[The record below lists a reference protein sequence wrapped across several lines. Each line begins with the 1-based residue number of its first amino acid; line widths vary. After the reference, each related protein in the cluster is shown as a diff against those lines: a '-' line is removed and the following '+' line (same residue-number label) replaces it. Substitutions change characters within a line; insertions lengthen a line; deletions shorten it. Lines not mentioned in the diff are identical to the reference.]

1 MSSDDDQTGDAG
13 RGGYADHTDGADH
26 AAADGGWGAR
36 RGDASPDEPEP
47 RPDSD
52 PGKGSEP
59 EPERVPEPGSN
70 SELEPGRERG
80 RRNPVRRLAG
90 WYRRRARWFRRM
102 LASAVALCTVLAGL
116 VGVMGAA
123 LYTEGT
129 GTPSPAA
136 RSTGDDALWLGHA
149 WVGWQPGVAGA
160 PKTDADLQALVAL
173 VRSSGIKDLFV
184 HDGPFEMDG
193 SLDPTRSPKAEWFL
207 DAVHRELPGVR
218 VEAWLG
224 QVVGGEALH
233 LDAAATRGRIA
244 AGVSAALDRGF
255 DGVHFDFEPVP
266 DGDPGFLD
274 VLGAARTVTQA
285 HHALLSASVPQIEP
299 LSGFRIPGNF
309 LAGHPKWWSQNYLRQ
324 VAGYCDQVAVM
335 AYDTSLPTAWAY
347 RGYVARQ
354 TQVALSAVPQNV
366 ELLMGVPAFHT
377 RDPGHWAQAETM
389 PAALD
394 GVRLGLGAHPPS
406 RPFGVALYVDFAATP
421 ADWAAYRT
429 DWLSPA
435 PAG

>member
-1 MSSDDDQTGDAG
+1 
-13 RGGYADHTDGADH
+13 
-26 AAADGGWGAR
+26 
-36 RGDASPDEPEP
+36 
-47 RPDSD
+47 
-52 PGKGSEP
+52 
-59 EPERVPEPGSN
+59 
-70 SELEPGRERG
+70 
-80 RRNPVRRLAG
+80 
-90 WYRRRARWFRRM
+90 
-102 LASAVALCTVLAGL
+102 VALCTVLATV
-116 VGVMGAA
+116 VGVIGVA
-123 LYTEGT
+123 LYVEGT

-149 WVGWQPGVAGA
+149 WVGWQTGVAGA

-184 HDGPFEMDG
+184 HDGPFEMNG
-193 SLDPTRSPKAEWFL
+193 SLDPTRSPKAEWFI

-224 QVVGGEALH
+224 QVVGGGALH
-233 LDAAATRGRIA
+233 LDDAATRGRIV

-255 DGVHFDFEPVP
+255 DGVHFDFESVP

-274 VLGAARTVTQA
+274 VLGAARTVTQD

-377 RDPGHWAQAETM
+377 QDPGHWARAETM

-394 GVRLGLGAHPPS
+394 GIRLGLGAHPPS